1 MVYKPIIIVAG
12 EPNSIFSEIFFKSL
26 DYKKFNSPI
35 ILIGSKNL
43 IELQMKRLNVQ
54 KKIRLINFFD
64 LKKYHLDNK
73 KINLININFN
83 QKKPFDKISSKSNIY
98 IEKSFDIAL
107 KIMSL
112 KISNKFINGPV
123 SKKFFLKKKYLG
135 VTEYLA
141 HKTKAKN
148 FAMLIYN
155 KNLSVCP
162 LTTHLPIK
170 KVSKKID
177 KNTIK
182 KKVELIDIFFK
193 KYLRQKPQIAIT
205 GLNPHCES
213 VDTFNEDEK
222 IIKPLIKSLIKLNY
236 KISGPFAADTIFLKE
251 NRKKYNVIIGM
262 YHDQV
267 LAPIKALFEFNPI
280 NITMGLPFLRVTPD
294 HGPNQKMVGK
304 KKSNPMSIINALN
317 FLDKLD

>member
-107 KIMSL
+107 KIMSS

-182 KKVELIDIFFK
+182 K
-193 KYLRQKPQIAIT
+193 R
-205 GLNPHCES
+205 LN
-213 VDTFNEDEK
+213 
-222 IIKPLIKSLIKLNY
+222 L
-236 KISGPFAADTIFLKE
+236 
-251 NRKKYNVIIGM
+251 
-262 YHDQV
+262 
-267 LAPIKALFEFNPI
+267 
-280 NITMGLPFLRVTPD
+280 
-294 HGPNQKMVGK
+294 
-304 KKSNPMSIINALN
+304 
-317 FLDKLD
+317 